1 MPFRCEICGEPAETY
16 NEYGQVFS
24 QREYLNLDRSHDP
37 LHPEEVGNVDVEA
50 EQERFQ
56 RELKARQQ
64 RPYIEREMARR
75 REHPFKQLSDAEKL
89 NLALKDITEL
99 KQRVYELEIKLSGE
113 PRRLM

>member
-1 MPFRCEICGEPAETY
+1 MSFRCEICGEPAETY
-16 NEYGQVFS
+16 NEYGQVFYQHS
-24 QREYLNLDRSHDP
+24 NLTLDSYHAP
-37 LHPEEVGNVDVEA
+37 LHPEETGNVDVEA

-89 NLALKDITEL
+89 NLVLKDIAEL
-99 KQRVYELEIKLSGE
+99 KQRVYELERKLSGE

>member
-1 MPFRCEICGEPAETY
+1 MSFRCEICGEPAETY

-24 QREYLNLDRSHDP
+24 QHENLNLDSYHAP

-89 NLALKDITEL
+89 NLALKDIVEL

>member
-16 NEYGQVFS
+16 SEYGQVFS
-24 QREYLNLDRSHDP
+24 QHSNLNLDRYHAP
-37 LHPEEVGNVDVEA
+37 LHPEEAGNVDVED
-50 EQERFQ
+50 EQEKFQ
-56 RELKARQQ
+56 RELKADQQ

-89 NLALKDITEL
+89 NLALKDIVEL